1 MLVVVALVERNVS
14 GHAVGWAQVTTL
26 VLDLTLIDSRRS
38 HGPKSVMMVRFV
50 STTEKCQPLSGRGLG
65 FHIIPESW

>member
-1 MLVVVALVERNVS
+1 MVVALVERDVR
-14 GHAVGWAQVTTL
+14 GHAMGGAQVATL

-38 HGPKSVMMVRFV
+38 HRPVSVMMVRFV

-65 FHIIPESW
+65 FHLIAESR